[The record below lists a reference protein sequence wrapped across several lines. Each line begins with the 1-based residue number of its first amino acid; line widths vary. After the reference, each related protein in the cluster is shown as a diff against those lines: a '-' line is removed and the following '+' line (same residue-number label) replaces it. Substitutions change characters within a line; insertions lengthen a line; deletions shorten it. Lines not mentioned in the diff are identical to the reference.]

1 MTNKGINTEENVNCD
16 NTIRKS
22 SAVIEE
28 AHLTRWGVGGIS
40 EGILFSLMRR
50 NLSCKGKE
58 RKCSR

>member
-28 AHLTRWGVGGIS
+28 AHLTRWGGGWH
-40 EGILFSLMRR
+40 
-50 NLSCKGKE
+50 
-58 RKCSR
+58 